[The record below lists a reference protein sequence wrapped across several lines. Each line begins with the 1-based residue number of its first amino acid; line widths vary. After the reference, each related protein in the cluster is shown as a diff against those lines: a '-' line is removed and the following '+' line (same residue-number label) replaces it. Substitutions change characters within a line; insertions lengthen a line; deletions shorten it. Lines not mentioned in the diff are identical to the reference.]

1 MLDLYTACARSAFR
15 LMLIF
20 PCIRTVLF
28 ATNSHNTMDM
38 VIYSGPSV
46 VSVVEVS
53 LRVIKTNNKILS
65 YDWGRIVKNSAV
77 RTNREC
83 VYRERGL

>member
-1 MLDLYTACARSAFR
+1 M
-15 LMLIF
+15 
-20 PCIRTVLF
+20 LF
-28 ATNSHNTMDM
+28 ATYFHNTMDM

-65 YDWGRIVKNSAV
+65 YDWGRIVKNPVV
-77 RTNREC
+77 RTNCEC
-83 VYRERGL
+83 VYREREGYRIQHVDRRGNNYYLLLYVT